1 MPRLRMAVRLLL
13 IGMFLL
19 PYALH
24 SGQSTHIADVATLT
38 HGVASGDVT
47 SHSVV
52 IWSRANHEVYL
63 HVAYD
68 RSPDFSQPKTARP
81 IFVTHESDYTGQVAL
96 TGLQPS
102 TRYYYRV
109 WLTAEPAGNQ
119 REQPATTQ
127 GSFTTAPDG
136 ESSEPVAFVFGGDLG
151 GQGLC
156 RHHEKGYAIFTQMAA
171 LKPDFFVANGDMIYA
186 DDGCPPERLLGP
198 VGFDANEPHRSP
210 PPVWKNIPGRF
221 PGVLSPTVN
230 WTDLNQLR
238 RVYRRH
244 WQYNRADPAVQHFFQ
259 HVPMYAQWDDHE
271 VLNDFGARWTYWA
284 QTTRER
290 IGYPNLV
297 TIGRETFFLYSPM
310 ARHPDEFQRIYR
322 AFQWGQH
329 LDLFLLDARS
339 YPSRNDVRHT
349 QTHQKTLLG
358 SAQLAWLK
366 QQLQDSQATWKIVSS
381 DVPLSVPTG
390 SQAHILGRDGWAN
403 GNSPDFS
410 AQTDQTGFE
419 RELLDLLHFLDEA
432 NVNNIVFIT
441 TDVHFAAQIR
451 YALDANGDGDLLIF
465 HELIT
470 GPLNAGMAP
479 AVTQTQ
485 LDPTLNPTLLYAQG
499 DLFNFGFVRT
509 QPHADGTVHLLAD
522 VRAENGQ
529 IQSGSVLD
537 LSPQ

>member
-1 MPRLRMAVRLLL
+1 MPRLRMGVCLPL

-24 SGQSTHIADVATLT
+24 SGQSPQIADVATLT

-52 IWSRANHEVYL
+52 IWSRANHQAYL
-63 HVAYD
+63 HVAYN
-68 RSPDFSQPKTARP
+68 RNPNFSHPQTAQPL
-81 IFVTHESDYTGQVAL
+81 FVTQESDYTGQITL
-96 TGLQPS
+96 TGLQPN
-102 TRYYYRV
+102 TRYHYRV

-119 REQPATTQ
+119 REQLAVTE
-127 GSFTTAPDG
+127 GSFQTAPDG
-136 ESSEPVAFVFGGDLG
+136 KSSEPVAFVFGGDLG

-156 RHHEKGYAIFTQMAA
+156 RQKQKGYAIFTQMAA
-171 LKPDFFVANGDMIYA
+171 LKPNFFVANGDMIYA
-186 DDGCPPERLLGP
+186 DDGCPPERPLGP
-198 VGFDANEPHRSP
+198 LGAGANGPP

-221 PGVLSPTVN
+221 PGVLSPTVD

-271 VLNDFGARWTYWA
+271 VLNDFGAPWTHWT

-290 IGYPNLV
+290 RGYPNLV
-297 TIGRETFFLYSPM
+297 TIGRETLFLYSPI
-310 ARHPDEFQRIYR
+310 AQHPDESQRIYR

-339 YPSRNDVRHT
+339 YRSRNDLADT
-349 QTHQKTLLG
+349 QTNYKTLLG
-358 SAQLAWLK
+358 SAQLVWLK
-366 QQLQDSQATWKIVSS
+366 QKLQDSQATWKIVSS

-390 SQAHILGRDGWAN
+390 SQAHVFGRDGWAN
-403 GNSPDFS
+403 GNSPDSS
-410 AQTDQTGFE
+410 AQTGQTGFE
-419 RELLDLLHFLDEA
+419 RELLDLLHFLDDA
-432 NVNNIVFIT
+432 NVNNIVFVT
-441 TDVHFAAQIR
+441 TDVHFAAHIR

-479 AVTQTQ
+479 AVTQSQ

-509 QPHADGTVHLLAD
+509 QLHADGTVHLLAD
-522 VRAENGQ
+522 VRAENGH
-529 IQSGSVLD
+529 IQPGSILD
-537 LSPQ
+537 LPPQ

>member
-1 MPRLRMAVRLLL
+1 MPRLRMGVRLLL

-19 PYALH
+19 PYPLH
-24 SGQSTHIADVATLT
+24 SAPSAQIADGATLT
-38 HGVASGDVT
+38 HGIASGDVT

-68 RSPDFSQPKTARP
+68 RNPDFSQPKTARP
-81 IFVTHESDYTGQVAL
+81 IFVTHESDYTGQVML

-119 REQPATTQ
+119 PEQPATTQ

-186 DDGCPPERLLGP
+186 DDGCPPERPLGA
-198 VGFDANEPHRSP
+198 GANGSP
-210 PPVWKNIPGRF
+210 LPIWKNIPGRF

-244 WQYNRADPAVQHFFQ
+244 WQYNRADLAVQHFFQ

-284 QTTRER
+284 QTARER

-322 AFQWGQH
+322 AFQWGQQ

-339 YPSRNDVRHT
+339 YRSRNDLPDT

-390 SQAHILGRDGWAN
+390 SQVHIVGRDGWAN

-419 RELLDLLHFLDEA
+419 RELLDLLHFLDET

-441 TDVHFAAQIR
+441 TDVHFAAQVR
-451 YALDANGDGDLLIF
+451 YALDANEDGDLLIF

-499 DLFNFGFVRT
+499 DLFNFGFVQT
-509 QPHADGTVHLLAD
+509 QPHADGTVHLIAD